1 LECLY
6 FLQKQVVN
14 LVSVLEQERARE
26 LVLVQ
31 LLVSV
36 LEELLVKVLARKLGL
51 EQLLELARELVQ
63 VLA

>member
-14 LVSVLEQERARE
+14 LVSVLEQVLARE

-36 LEELLVKVLARKLGL
+36 LEELLVLVLVLVQLLVLVLVL
-51 EQLLELARELVQ
+51 EQETLEC
-63 VLA
+63 